1 MKIFVKILSLGNSG
15 DLTWSQVI
23 HKNAEKM
30 EMGKDSSV
38 KYHQDNKEVKV

>member
-1 MKIFVKILSLGNSG
+1 MKKFVKILSLGNSG

-30 EMGKDSSV
+30 EMAKDSSV